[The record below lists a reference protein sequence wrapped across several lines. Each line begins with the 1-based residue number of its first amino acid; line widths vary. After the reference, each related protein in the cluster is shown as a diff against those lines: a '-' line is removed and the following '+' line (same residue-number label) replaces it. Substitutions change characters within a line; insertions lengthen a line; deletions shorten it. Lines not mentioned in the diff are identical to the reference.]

1 MFLKI
6 STTYIMLW
14 VLLACNC
21 LGLGTKVDHP
31 RRDHST
37 ADQTNQPQTAPQQPS
52 APPYEETK
60 VLSADPAALPP
71 SYEAATAPPSYE
83 EAIAS
88 PFYAEHS
95 IPSSHTSH

>member
-6 STTYIMLW
+6 STTCIMLW

-31 RRDHST
+31 RRDHPT
-37 ADQTNQPQTAPQQPS
+37 ASQVNQPQTAPQQPS
-52 APPYEETK
+52 APPYEEATAP
-60 VLSADPAALPP
+60 S
-71 SYEAATAPPSYE
+71 SYEEAIAPPSYE

-88 PFYAEHS
+88 PFYAENS